1 MQKRRW
7 LMLAGT
13 VVALVALAG
22 LAAACGDDDD
32 GDGDGDGDQTD
43 SEDGTT
49 GSEETAVDVSL
60 MEFRVDPSIDT
71 VSAGTVTFNASNDGA
86 IVHNLLVIRTDLD
99 PTALPVDDD
108 TFMVDEDQVEVVA
121 SSSDLEVGNAEGMA
135 VDMDSGSYVL
145 ICNIATH
152 YDAGMSVG
160 FSVE

>member
-7 LMLAGT
+7 LILAGT

-32 GDGDGDGDQTD
+32 GDGDGAQTD

-49 GSEETAVDVSL
+49 GTEETAVDVGL
-60 MEFRVDPSIDT
+60 TEFSVDPSVDT
-71 VSAGTVTFNASNDGA
+71 VSAGTLTFSASNDGA

-99 PTALPVDDD
+99 STALPVDDD

-121 SSSDLEVGNAEGMA
+121 SSSDLEVGDAEEME
-135 VDMDSGSYVL
+135 VDLDSGSYVL